1 MAADAEKQETFG
13 ISGMVC
19 ASCAQ
24 TIEKAVRSLPAV
36 SSVSVNLATEKM
48 NVVFNPSMASGEDIE
63 KKVKDAGYGAKPIEE
78 ASKALAAKKAEK
90 KRELKNLQIRFWVSA
105 GLCVLLLYMAF
116 YGPLPYW
123 LSSPIPFSVVQ
134 LVLCAAV
141 VGINWKIYAIG
152 FSTLIKGHPNMD
164 SLVFLGSGTAFVY
177 SIVATALVL
186 AGQRQWSS
194 KLYFESGAVILCLVT
209 LGKFFET
216 RSKKEAGEAIN
227 RLMDLSPSMA
237 TLLENGEQKQVPLSQ
252 VKPGDILLVKPGE
265 KVPTDGKIL
274 SGSSQVD
281 ESMITGESALIEKGP
296 GDGVIGAS
304 LNSSGSFTME
314 AEKSA
319 SDGELS
325 KIISLVEQA
334 QSAKIPVARL
344 ADTISGFFVPVI
356 ISIAVIVGILWIFVG
371 RQNWLFG
378 LTVAISVLVIACPCA
393 LGLATPTAIMVGT
406 GRGAKEGILIRGG
419 ESLEKAYKLTAVAF
433 DKTGTITSGKPEVSE
448 IRNFSQLS
456 EEEILKIFASAE
468 SGSEHPI
475 AKAVAAEAQRR
486 GMTNLKDPEQF
497 GAISGKGVYAM
508 ISGKP
513 YVVGSLAL
521 MKESGIRVPEKAKE
535 AGEKMADEGCTL
547 LFLADQS
554 SLLAVMGVKDTV
566 KPTSRAAISAL
577 KSMGIKTVMI
587 TGDNERTARRVAKE
601 VGVDRVFAG
610 VLPEGKI
617 DIVSSLQKEGEK
629 VAMVGDGINDAP
641 ALSKADVGIAIGSGT
656 DVAISSA
663 DVVLMR
669 SDLMGVPTA
678 IDLSKATMTNIKE
691 NLFWALFYNLIGVP
705 IAAGVLYLFGGPL
718 LNPMISAAC
727 MSMSSVCVVLNALR
741 LRRFHGPKKWNLKGE
756 KPVK

>member
-24 TIEKAVRSLPAV
+24 TIEKAVKSLPAV
-36 SSVSVNLATEKM
+36 RSVSVNLATEKM
-48 NVVFNPSMASGEDIE
+48 NVIFNPTMASGEDIE

-123 LSSPIPFSVVQ
+123 LSAPIPFSVVQ
-134 LVLCAAV
+134 LALCAAV

-177 SIVATALVL
+177 SIVAMALVL

-237 TLLENGEQKQVPLSQ
+237 TLLENGEQKQVPLAQ

-281 ESMITGESALIEKGP
+281 ESMITGESSLIEKGP
-296 GDGVIGAS
+296 GDAVIGAS

-356 ISIAVIVGILWIFVG
+356 ISIAVIVALLWIFVG

-448 IRNFSQLS
+448 IRNFSELS

-475 AKAVAAEAQRR
+475 AKAVAAEAQKR
-486 GMTNLKDPEQF
+486 GMKELEEPEEF
-497 GAISGKGVYAM
+497 EAISGKGVYAR

-521 MKESGIRVPEKAKE
+521 MKEGGIKMPAEAEK

-587 TGDNERTARRVAKE
+587 TGDNERTARRVAKQ

-705 IAAGVLYLFGGPL
+705 IAAGILYIFGGPL

-741 LRRFHGPKKWNLKGE
+741 LRRFHRPKKWN
-756 KPVK
+756 

>member
-48 NVVFNPSMASGEDIE
+48 NVIFNPSLASGEDIE

-90 KRELKNLQIRFWVSA
+90 KKELRSLQIRFWISA

-134 LVLCAAV
+134 LVLCAAA

-152 FSTLIKGHPNMD
+152 FSTLIKGRPNMD

-186 AGQRQWSS
+186 AGQKQWSS

-227 RLMDLSPSMA
+227 RLMDLSPAMA
-237 TLLENGEQKQVPLSQ
+237 TLLENGEQKQVPLSE
-252 VKPGDILLVKPGE
+252 VKPGDVLLVKPGE
-265 KVPTDGKIL
+265 KVPADGKIL

-448 IRNFSQLS
+448 IRNFSELS

-475 AKAVAAEAQRR
+475 AKAVAGEAERR
-486 GMTNLKDPEQF
+486 GIKGVWEPEEF
-497 GAISGKGVYAM
+497 GAISGKGVYARVE
-508 ISGKP
+508 GKA
-513 YVVGSLAL
+513 YLVGSMAL
-521 MKESGIRVPEKAKE
+521 MEENGIAISQDAEK

-547 LFLADQS
+547 LFLADRS
-554 SLLAVMGVKDTV
+554 SLLALMGVKDTV
-566 KPTSRAAISAL
+566 KPTSRSAISAL
-577 KSMGIKTVMI
+577 KSMGIKTIMI
-587 TGDNERTARRVAKE
+587 TGDNERTAKRVAQE

-617 DIVSSLQKEGEK
+617 DIVSSLQKEGER

-741 LRRFHGPKKWNLKGE
+741 LRRFHRPKKWN
-756 KPVK
+756 

>member
-134 LVLCAAV
+134 LALCAAV

-164 SLVFLGSGTAFVY
+164 SLVFLGSGTAFIY
-177 SIVATALVL
+177 SIVATVLVL

-448 IRNFSQLS
+448 IRNFSELS

-475 AKAVAAEAQRR
+475 AKAVGAETERR
-486 GMTNLKDPEQF
+486 KIKGVEEPEEF
-497 GAISGKGVYAM
+497 GAISGKGVYAR
-508 ISGKP
+508 ISGNA
-513 YVVGSLAL
+513 YLVGSMTL
-521 MKESGIRVPEKAKE
+521 MEENGIAVPREAKKAAE
-535 AGEKMADEGCTL
+535 EMADEGCTL

-554 SLLAVMGVKDTV
+554 SLLALMGVKDTV

-705 IAAGVLYLFGGPL
+705 IAAGILYIFGGPL

-741 LRRFHGPKKWNLKGE
+741 LRRFHRPKKWN
-756 KPVK
+756 

>member
-1 MAADAEKQETFG
+1 MAADAERQETFG

-24 TIEKAVRSLPAV
+24 TVEKAVRSLPAV

-48 NVVFNPSMASGEDIE
+48 NVTFDPNLASGEDIE
-63 KKVKDAGYGAKPIEE
+63 KKVKDAGYEAKPIGE

-90 KRELKNLQIRFWVSA
+90 KKELKNLQIRFWVSVA
-105 GLCVLLLYMAF
+105 LCACLLYMAF

-123 LSSPIPFSVVQ
+123 LSAAIPFSVVQ

-186 AGQRQWSS
+186 AGQRQWSG

-216 RSKKEAGEAIN
+216 RSKREAGEAIN
-227 RLMDLSPSMA
+227 RLMDLSPAQA
-237 TLLENGEQKQVPLSQ
+237 TLLENGRQKQIPLSE

-265 KVPTDGKIL
+265 KVPADGKIL

-281 ESMITGESALIEKGP
+281 ESMITGESALIEKAP
-296 GDGVIGAS
+296 GDSVIGAS

-314 AEKSA
+314 VEKSA

-344 ADTISGFFVPVI
+344 ADTISGFFVPGI

-433 DKTGTITSGKPEVSE
+433 DKTGTITSGKPEVSG
-448 IRNFSQLS
+448 IRNFSELD
-456 EEEILKIFASAE
+456 EEAILKIFAAAE
-468 SGSEHPI
+468 AGSEHPI
-475 AKAVAAEAQRR
+475 AKAVAKEAEKR
-486 GMTNLKDPEQF
+486 GLGSPEEAEEF
-497 GAISGKGVYAM
+497 GAISGKGVWAKV
-508 ISGKP
+508 SGKS
-513 YVVGSLAL
+513 YLVGSLAL
-521 MKESGIRVPEKAKE
+521 MEENRIPVSQAAQKAAE
-535 AGEKMADEGCTL
+535 EMADEGCTL
-547 LFLADQS
+547 LFLSDAS
-554 SLLAVMGVKDTV
+554 SLIALMGVKDSV
-566 KPTSRAAISAL
+566 KPTSKAAISAL

-587 TGDNERTARRVAKE
+587 TGDNKRTADRVAKE
-601 VGVDRVFAG
+601 VGVDEVFAG

-617 DIVSSLQKEGEK
+617 DIVSSLQKEGK
-629 VAMVGDGINDAP
+629 RVAMVGDGINDAP
-641 ALSKADVGIAIGSGT
+641 ALSQADVGIAIGSGT

-663 DVVLMR
+663 DIVLMK

-678 IDLSKATMTNIKE
+678 IELSKATMNNIKE

-705 IAAGVLYLFGGPL
+705 IAGGVLFLFGGPL

-741 LRRFHGPKKWNLKGE
+741 LRRFHRPKKWN
-756 KPVK
+756 

>member
-1 MAADAEKQETFG
+1 MTAAVEKQETFG

-24 TIEKAVRSLPAV
+24 TIEKAVKSLPAV

-48 NVVFNPSMASGEDIE
+48 NVVFNPAMATGEDIE
-63 KKVKDAGYGAKPIEE
+63 KKVRDAGYGAKPIGE
-78 ASKALAAKKAEK
+78 ASKALEAKKAEK
-90 KRELKNLQIRFWVSA
+90 KTELRNLQIRFWISA
-105 GLCVLLLYMAF
+105 ALCALLLYMAF
-116 YGPLPYW
+116 YGPLPPW
-123 LSSPIPFSVVQ
+123 LSAPVPFSVVQ
-134 LVLCAAV
+134 LALCAAV
-141 VGINWKIYAIG
+141 VGVNWKIYAIG
-152 FSTLIKGHPNMD
+152 LSALVKGHPNMD

-177 SIVATALVL
+177 SIVATALIL
-186 AGQRQWSS
+186 AGQKQWSS

-227 RLMDLSPSMA
+227 RLMDLSPSTA
-237 TLLENGEQKQVPLSQ
+237 TLLENGEQKQVPLSE
-252 VKPGDILLVKPGE
+252 VKPGDVLLVKPGE
-265 KVPTDGKIL
+265 KVPADGKIL
-274 SGSSQVD
+274 SGSSNVD
-281 ESMITGESALIEKGP
+281 ESMITGESALIEKRP

-334 QSAKIPVARL
+334 QGAKIPVARL
-344 ADTISGFFVPVI
+344 ADTISGFFVPAI
-356 ISIAVIVGILWIFVG
+356 ISIALIAGILWIFVG
-371 RQNWLFG
+371 KQNWLFG

-406 GRGAKEGILIRGG
+406 GRGAEEGILIRGG

-433 DKTGTITSGKPEVSE
+433 DKTGTITSGKPEVSG
-448 IRNFSQLS
+448 IRNFSELK

-468 SGSEHPI
+468 AGSEHPI
-475 AKAVAAEAQRR
+475 AKAVAREAESR
-486 GMTNLKDPEQF
+486 GITGTADPEEF
-497 GAISGKGVYAM
+497 RAISGKGVYAR
-508 ISGKP
+508 ISGKA
-513 YVVGSLAL
+513 YLVGSMAL
-521 MKESGIRVPEKAKE
+521 MKENGIAVSRDAER
-535 AGEKMADEGCTL
+535 AGEEMADKGCTL
-547 LFLADQS
+547 LFLADSS
-554 SLLAVMGVKDTV
+554 SLLALMGVKDMV
-566 KPTSRAAISAL
+566 KPTSRSAISAL
-577 KSMGIKTVMI
+577 KSMGIETIMI
-587 TGDNERTARRVAKE
+587 TGDNERTAKRVAQE

-610 VLPEGKI
+610 ALPEGKI
-617 DIVSSLQKEGEK
+617 DIISSLQEEGEK

-669 SDLMGVPTA
+669 PDLMGVPAA
-678 IDLSKATMTNIKE
+678 IDLSKATMANIKE

-705 IAAGVLYLFGGPL
+705 IAAGALYLFGGPL

-741 LRRFHGPKKWNLKGE
+741 LRRFHRPKGGIKRQKAC
-756 KPVK
+756 

>member
-1 MAADAEKQETFG
+1 MAADAEKEEAFG

-19 ASCAQ
+19 ASCAA
-24 TIEKAVRSLPAV
+24 TIEKAVRSMPAV

-48 NVVFNPSMASGEDIE
+48 NVVFDPSLASGEDIE
-63 KKVKDAGYGAKPIEE
+63 KKVKEAGYGAKPLEDP
-78 ASKALAAKKAEK
+78 SKALAAKKAEK
-90 KRELKNLQIRFWVSA
+90 RRELKSLQIRFWVSA
-105 GLCVLLLYMAF
+105 GLCACLLYMAF
-116 YGPLPYW
+116 YGPLPRW
-123 LSSPIPFSVVQ
+123 LSSPVPFSVVQ

-141 VGINWKIYAIG
+141 VGINWKIYSIG
-152 FSTLIKGHPNMD
+152 FLTLVKGHPNMD

-177 SIVATALVL
+177 SVVATALVL
-186 AGQRQWSS
+186 AGDRAWAS

-227 RLMDLSPSMA
+227 RLMDLSPAKA
-237 TLLENGEQKQVPLSQ
+237 TLLENGETKEVALSE
-252 VKPGDILLVKPGE
+252 VKVGDVLLVKPGE
-265 KVPTDGKIL
+265 KVPTDGVVL
-274 SGSSQVD
+274 SGSSDVD
-281 ESMITGESALIEKGP
+281 ESMITGESALIEKRA
-296 GDGVIGAS
+296 GDKVIGAS
-304 LNSSGSFTME
+304 INSTGSFTME

-334 QSAKIPVARL
+334 QSAKLPVARL
-344 ADTISGFFVPVI
+344 ADRISAFFVPTI

-406 GRGAKEGILIRGG
+406 GRGAREGILIRGG

-433 DKTGTITSGKPEVSE
+433 DKTGTITSGKPAVSE
-448 IRNFSQLS
+448 IRNYSALS
-456 EEEILKIFASAE
+456 EPAVLGLFASAE
-468 SGSEHPI
+468 AGSEHPI
-475 AKAVAAEAQRR
+475 AKAVTAEAKER
-486 GMTNLKDPEQF
+486 GISAPEPEAF
-497 GAISGKGVYAM
+497 ASVSGKGVFAQV
-508 ISGKP
+508 SGEA
-513 YVVGSLAL
+513 YILGSQAL
-521 MKESGIRVPEKAKE
+521 LEENGIQIGSE
-535 AGEKMADEGCTL
+535 ALKDAEEMASQGCTL
-547 LFLADQS
+547 LFLANRS
-554 SLLAVMGVKDTV
+554 SLIALMGVKDTV
-566 KPTSRAAISAL
+566 KPTSKAAVSAL
-577 KSMGIKTVMI
+577 KSLGIKTVMI
-587 TGDNERTARRVAKE
+587 TGDNQKTAERVAKE
-601 VGVDRVFAG
+601 VGVDEVFAG

-617 DIVSSLQKEGEK
+617 GIVSSLQERGER

-641 ALSKADVGIAIGSGT
+641 ALSQADVGIAIGSGT

-663 DVVLMR
+663 DIVLMK
-669 SDLMGVPTA
+669 SDLMDVPTA
-678 IDLSKATMTNIKE
+678 IELSKATMTNIKE

-741 LRRFHGPKKWNLKGE
+741 LRRFHRPKKWN
-756 KPVK
+756 

>member
-48 NVVFNPSMASGEDIE
+48 NVIFNPSLASGEDIE

-90 KRELKNLQIRFWVSA
+90 KKELRNLQIRFWISA

-186 AGQRQWSS
+186 AGQKQWSS

-237 TLLENGEQKQVPLSQ
+237 TLLENGEQKQVPLSE
-252 VKPGDILLVKPGE
+252 VKPGNVLLVKPGE

-448 IRNFSQLS
+448 IRNFSELS

-475 AKAVAAEAQRR
+475 AKAVSGEAERR
-486 GMTNLKDPEQF
+486 GIKGVWEPEEF
-497 GAISGKGVYAM
+497 GAISGKGVYARVE
-508 ISGKP
+508 GKA
-513 YVVGSLAL
+513 YLVGSMAL
-521 MKESGIRVPEKAKE
+521 MEENGIAISQDAKK

-547 LFLADQS
+547 LFLADSS
-554 SLLAVMGVKDTV
+554 SLLALMGVKDTV
-566 KPTSRAAISAL
+566 KPTSRSAISAL
-577 KSMGIKTVMI
+577 KSMGIKTIMI
-587 TGDNERTARRVAKE
+587 TGDNERTAKRVAQE

-617 DIVSSLQKEGEK
+617 DIVSSLQKEGER

-741 LRRFHGPKKWNLKGE
+741 LRRFHRPKKWN
-756 KPVK
+756 

>member
-24 TIEKAVRSLPAV
+24 TIEKAVKSLPAV
-36 SSVSVNLATEKM
+36 RSVSVNLATEKM
-48 NVVFNPSMASGEDIE
+48 NVIFNPTMASGEDIE

-78 ASKALAAKKAEK
+78 TSKALAAKKAEK

-123 LSSPIPFSVVQ
+123 LSAPIPFSVVQ
-134 LVLCAAV
+134 LALCAAV

-237 TLLENGEQKQVPLSQ
+237 TLLENGEQKQVPLAQ

-281 ESMITGESALIEKGP
+281 ESMITGESSLIEKGP
-296 GDGVIGAS
+296 GDAVIGAS

-356 ISIAVIVGILWIFVG
+356 ISIAVIVALLWIFVG

-448 IRNFSQLS
+448 IRNFSELS

-475 AKAVAAEAQRR
+475 AKAVAAEAQKR
-486 GMTNLKDPEQF
+486 GMKELEDPEEF
-497 GAISGKGVYAM
+497 EAISGKGVYAR

-521 MKESGIRVPEKAKE
+521 MKEGGIKMPEEAERV
-535 AGEKMADEGCTL
+535 GEKMADEGCTL
-547 LFLADQS
+547 LFLADQF

-587 TGDNERTARRVAKE
+587 TGDNERTARRVAKQ

-641 ALSKADVGIAIGSGT
+641 ALSKANVGIAIGSGT

-705 IAAGVLYLFGGPL
+705 IAAGILYIFGGPL

-741 LRRFHGPKKWNLKGE
+741 LRRFHRPKKWN
-756 KPVK
+756 

>member
-48 NVVFNPSMASGEDIE
+48 NVIFNPSLASGEDIE

-90 KRELKNLQIRFWVSA
+90 KKELRNLQIRFWISA

-186 AGQRQWSS
+186 AGQKQWSS

-237 TLLENGEQKQVPLSQ
+237 ILLENGEQKQVPLSE
-252 VKPGDILLVKPGE
+252 VKPGDVLLVKPGE

-448 IRNFSQLS
+448 IRNFSELS

-468 SGSEHPI
+468 SRSEHPI
-475 AKAVAAEAQRR
+475 AKAVAGEAERR
-486 GMTNLKDPEQF
+486 GIKGVWEPEEF
-497 GAISGKGVYAM
+497 GAISGKGVYARVK
-508 ISGKP
+508 GKA
-513 YVVGSLAL
+513 YLVGSMAL
-521 MKESGIRVPEKAKE
+521 MEENGIAISRDAKKT
-535 AGEKMADEGCTL
+535 GEKMADEGCTL
-547 LFLADQS
+547 LFLADRS
-554 SLLAVMGVKDTV
+554 SLLALMGVKDTV
-566 KPTSRAAISAL
+566 KPTSRSAISAL
-577 KSMGIKTVMI
+577 KSMGIKTIMI
-587 TGDNERTARRVAKE
+587 TGDNERTAKRVAQE

-617 DIVSSLQKEGEK
+617 DIVSSLQKEGER

-741 LRRFHGPKKWNLKGE
+741 LRRFHRPKKWN
-756 KPVK
+756 

>member
-48 NVVFNPSMASGEDIE
+48 SVIFNPSMASGEDIE

-123 LSSPIPFSVVQ
+123 LLSPIPFSVVQ

-356 ISIAVIVGILWIFVG
+356 ISIAVIVAVLWIFVG
-371 RQNWLFG
+371 KQNWLFG

-486 GMTNLKDPEQF
+486 GMTNLEDPEQF

-513 YVVGSLAL
+513 YLVGSLAL
-521 MKESGIRVPEKAKE
+521 MKESGIGVPEKAKE

-577 KSMGIKTVMI
+577 KSMGIKTIMI
-587 TGDNERTARRVAKE
+587 TGDNERTAERVAKQ

-705 IAAGVLYLFGGPL
+705 IAAGILYIFGGPL

-741 LRRFHGPKKWNLKGE
+741 LRRFHRPKKWN
-756 KPVK
+756 

>member
-48 NVVFNPSMASGEDIE
+48 NVIFNPSLASGEDIE

-90 KRELKNLQIRFWVSA
+90 KKELRSLQIRFWISA

-134 LVLCAAV
+134 LVLCAAA

-152 FSTLIKGHPNMD
+152 FSTLIKGRPNMD

-186 AGQRQWSS
+186 AGQKQWSS

-227 RLMDLSPSMA
+227 RLMDLSPAMA
-237 TLLENGEQKQVPLSQ
+237 TLLENGEQKQVPLSE
-252 VKPGDILLVKPGE
+252 VKPGDVLLVKPGE
-265 KVPTDGKIL
+265 KVPADGKIL

-406 GRGAKEGILIRGG
+406 GRGAKEGILIQGG

-448 IRNFSQLS
+448 IRNFSELS

-475 AKAVAAEAQRR
+475 AKAVAGEAERR
-486 GMTNLKDPEQF
+486 GIKGVWEPEEF
-497 GAISGKGVYAM
+497 GAISGKGVYARVE
-508 ISGKP
+508 GKA
-513 YVVGSLAL
+513 YLVGSMAL
-521 MKESGIRVPEKAKE
+521 MEENGIAISQDAEK

-547 LFLADQS
+547 LFLADRS
-554 SLLAVMGVKDTV
+554 SLLALMGVKDTV
-566 KPTSRAAISAL
+566 KPTSRSAISAL
-577 KSMGIKTVMI
+577 KSMGIKTIMI
-587 TGDNERTARRVAKE
+587 TGDNERTAKRVAQE

-610 VLPEGKI
+610 VIPEGKI
-617 DIVSSLQKEGEK
+617 DIVSSLQKEGER

-741 LRRFHGPKKWNLKGE
+741 LRRFHRPKKWN
-756 KPVK
+756 